1 MGAETEQMRMA
12 DGESAVVMDRAAI
25 DELLGTGGVGV
36 LALADADEPYAIP
49 VSYGYDAD
57 AGDVYLRLGFGDD
70 SEKRQFVDSSDGAAL
85 VVAVEGD
92 HGWESVVVRG
102 PLTEVPEATVD
113 GTVVESIRAID
124 IPFFTIYEEP
134 PRELEYELYRLT
146 PDEITGRRE
155 KPTTGIE

>member
-1 MGAETEQMRMA
+1 MSNEDQ
-12 DGESAVVMDRAAI
+12 SAVVMDREAI

-57 AGDVYLRLGFGDD
+57 EDSVYLRLAFAED
-70 SEKRQFVDSSDGAAL
+70 SEKRRFVSRSEGAVL

-92 HGWESVVVRG
+92 SGWQSVVVRG
-102 PLTEVPEATVD
+102 PLTEVPEAVID

-134 PRELEYELYRLT
+134 ARELEYELYRID
-146 PDEITGRRE
+146 PEEITGRQE
-155 KPTTGIE
+155 KPSVGIE

>member
-1 MGAETEQMRMA
+1 MSDE
-12 DGESAVVMDRAAI
+12 GESAVVMDRDAI

-57 AGDVYLRLGFGDD
+57 EGSVYLRLGFAED
-70 SEKRQFVDSSDGAAL
+70 SEKRRFVSRSDGVVL
-85 VVAVEGD
+85 VVTVEGD
-92 HGWESVVVRG
+92 TGWQSVVVRG
-102 PLTEVPEATVD
+102 PLAEVPEASID

-134 PRELEYELYRLT
+134 VRELEYQLYRID
-146 PDEITGRRE
+146 PEEISGRRE
-155 KPTTGIE
+155 KPSVGIE

>member
-1 MGAETEQMRMA
+1 MSDE
-12 DGESAVVMDRAAI
+12 GESAVVMDREAI

-57 AGDVYLRLGFGDD
+57 EGAVYLRLGFAED
-70 SEKRQFVDSSDGAAL
+70 SEKRRFVSRSDGVVL
-85 VVAVEGD
+85 VVTAEGD
-92 HGWESVVVRG
+92 AGWQSVVVRG
-102 PLTEVPEATVD
+102 PLAEVPEATID

-134 PRELEYELYRLT
+134 ARELEYELYRID
-146 PDEITGRRE
+146 PEEITGRQE
-155 KPTTGIE
+155 KPSVGIE